1 MVFVQL
7 DHCHWMNGFAAH
19 HCHRWNGQWFLEKW
33 NDGQQ
38 WFWKSACAKKCESQQ
53 NNNASRDKFTR
64 YKALC
69 YWGVSS
75 KLISD
80 QQCPILVSL
89 FWDILP
95 LLIIR
100 LLILTKPDTLA
111 LWLLPLWK
119 INGFQGHHCHWMN
132 GLESIH
138 WNQWNGNGFL
148 VWQPLVPMEWRWF
161 SMVCNHWS
169 NNGMVTIHRC
179 GLLQTHLTES
189 KPCVCKSK
197 LIFTR
202 QHNQA
207 LWFVD
212 FPSST
217 FCVLILFPHCV

>member
-1 MVFVQL
+1 MLLRCFFKI
-7 DHCHWMNGFAAH
+7 NF
-19 HCHRWNGQWFLEKW
+19 R
-33 NDGQQ
+33 
-38 WFWKSACAKKCESQQ
+38 
-53 NNNASRDKFTR
+53 
-64 YKALC
+64 
-69 YWGVSS
+69 
-75 KLISD
+75 
-80 QQCPILVSL
+80 
-89 FWDILP
+89 P

-148 VWQPLVPMEWRWF
+148 AWQPMVPMEWRWF

-212 FPSST
+212 FSSST
-217 FCVLILFPHCV
+217 LCVLIRFPIVFRICAPAVV